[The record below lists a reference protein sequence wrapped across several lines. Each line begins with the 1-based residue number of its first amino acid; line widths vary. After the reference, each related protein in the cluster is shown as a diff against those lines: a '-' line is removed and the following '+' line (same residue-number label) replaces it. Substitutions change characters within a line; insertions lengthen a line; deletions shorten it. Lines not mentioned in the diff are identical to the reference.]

1 MEVSLTTSLLYGC
14 FLIVAYHTWVRFLIR
29 NSGRHNNGI
38 GAFVKAL
45 SLVER
50 SWFDSG
56 GDHIF
61 FSLLFFFIILVET
74 RSAVI
79 TCGLSPCRTCRYK
92 PRHLFSLVFRLG
104 LKV

>member
-50 SWFDSG
+50 SWLINLINISILVDVWLIYRVLIKLKGSKLG
-56 GDHIF
+56 LRAI
-61 FSLLFFFIILVET
+61 LFF
-74 RSAVI
+74 
-79 TCGLSPCRTCRYK
+79 YK
-92 PRHLFSLVFRLG
+92 
-104 LKV
+104 